1 MTQMVRKLII
11 TYAVNSAIA
20 LAIVPCMAH
29 AQLLSPQWPPEQRAR
44 FLALGRAQWSL
55 DQTCNTMIAF
65 TGTLESDAFFANF
78 NGTPA
83 RVGMANDFEAWK
95 QDDAH
100 GLGAK
105 HPSSVFNWSICKGNP
120 VAAVMFA
127 LPPAVPTSVN
137 TPPPPTPTQ
146 PFGPAAFGQT
156 IVSPPVTAMEV
167 PIYPLHGTN
176 IVPVTVNGSLTRDF
190 TLDSGAATVVIPP
203 SIARELRSEGSLTES
218 DFVRTGTF
226 VIADGTTHTE
236 PVYRLSIT
244 VGGVTLHD
252 IECAVGTDEDTSLLG
267 QSFLRH
273 FSSWS
278 IDNRRGVLKLE
289 AG

>member
-1 MTQMVRKLII
+1 
-11 TYAVNSAIA
+11 
-20 LAIVPCMAH
+20 
-29 AQLLSPQWPPEQRAR
+29 
-44 FLALGRAQWSL
+44 
-55 DQTCNTMIAF
+55 MIAF
-65 TGTLESDAFFANF
+65 TRTLESDAFFANY
-78 NGTPA
+78 NGVPA
-83 RVGMANDFEAWK
+83 RVEMAADFEAWK
-95 QDDAH
+95 QDDAR
-100 GLGAK
+100 GLGAT

-120 VAAVMFA
+120 VAAVMFVLAPRDA
-127 LPPAVPTSVN
+127 LPTAAPTTVAAA
-137 TPPPPTPTQ
+137 PTQ

-156 IVSPPVTAMEV
+156 LPPPVTAMEV

-203 SIARELRSEGSLTES
+203 SIARELRREGSLTES

-226 VIADGTTHTE
+226 VIADGTTHIE

-252 IECAVGTDEDTSLLG
+252 IECAVGTDEYTSLLG

-289 AG
+289 RG